1 MTKHKQDESDREEIP
16 YFQKLYD
23 RPFLLLALGMI
34 TMVVFY
40 TAWGIVEMMMMT
52 KAPLP

>member
-1 MTKHKQDESDREEIP
+1 MTNDQDKISEDEVP

-23 RPFLLLALGMI
+23 RPFLWLALGMI
-34 TMVVFY
+34 TMVLFY
-40 TAWGIVEMMMMT
+40 TAWGILEIMMLT

>member
-1 MTKHKQDESDREEIP
+1 MTNDQDNKTTEEDVP

-23 RPFLLLALGMI
+23 RPFLWLALGLI
-34 TMVVFY
+34 TMVLFY
-40 TAWGIVEMMMMT
+40 TGWGILEIMMLS